1 METSLSELKQ
11 KDTVNVCD
19 GKRLGKVC
27 DIVFTFPEGKVQG
40 IVVPGS
46 KGFRWGKGDMF
57 IELKNIVKIGEDVV
71 LVEVKNNSSCEPKK
85 DKREERP
92 NCPPPCP
99 PSCPPPRPQPRDRRD
114 YGDYE

>member
-1 METSLSELKQ
+1 METSFSELKQ
-11 KDTVNVCD
+11 KETVNICD

-27 DIVFTFPEGKVQG
+27 DIVFTYPEGKVQG

-57 IELKNIVKIGEDVV
+57 VELKNIVKIGEDVV
-71 LVEVKNNSSCEPKK
+71 LVEIKGASCETKK
-85 DKREERP
+85 DKCDNPRP
-92 NCPPPCP
+92 NCPPP
-99 PSCPPPRPQPRDRRD
+99 PPPGRPRDRRD